1 MTSIDI
7 ERLRG
12 RMEALAAIGA
22 DPGGG
27 ITRYAFSPE
36 ERAAKDLVGDML
48 RAAGLSTFEDAAG
61 NLFGR
66 LEGAEADAPAL
77 IVGSHID
84 TVPNGG
90 MFDGALG
97 VMAAVECV
105 HAIAASG
112 TTIRHPIEVVAFTD
126 EEGARFRRGVFGS
139 KAFTGVDVSPWAQL
153 RDVWGQDARSV
164 MAAGGVDAD
173 RLSDAE
179 REPATVLAFLEL
191 HIEQG
196 EVLSSQGE
204 RVGIV
209 EGIVG
214 IRRLVVR
221 FDGVAN
227 HAGTTPM
234 AMRRDALLAG
244 AELALAT
251 EAIAVAAGAGAVG
264 TVGTFEV
271 TPGAANVIP
280 GSTELNV
287 EFRALDPDVL
297 ARCIVDARER
307 ARGIAST
314 RQLAVEL
321 EETVDTPPV
330 MMDSRLVDR
339 LVRAARASN
348 TSVLRMP
355 SGAGHDAM
363 ILAQRYPTAMLFVPS
378 RDGISHNPAEWTD
391 WDDIGPATQLL
402 CDTMIDV
409 ATRGL

>member
-1 MTSIDI
+1 VTSIDI
-7 ERLRG
+7 ERLRA
-12 RMEALAAIGA
+12 RMETLAAIGA

-36 ERAAKDLVGDML
+36 ERAAKDLVGGML
-48 RAAGLSTFEDAAG
+48 REAGLSTFEDAAG

-112 TTIRHPIEVVAFTD
+112 ATLRHPIEVVAFTD

-139 KAFTGVDVSPWAQL
+139 KAFTGVDVAPWAEL

-164 MAAGGVDAD
+164 MAAAGVDAD
-173 RLSDAE
+173 RLADAE

-214 IRRLVVR
+214 IRRLLVR

-251 EAIAVAAGAGAVG
+251 EAIAVAAGSGAVG

-280 GSTELNV
+280 GSAQLHV

-297 ARCIVDARER
+297 ARCIAEARER
-307 ARGIAST
+307 AQRIAST
-314 RQLAVEL
+314 RRMAVVL

-330 MMDSRLVDR
+330 LMDARLVDR
-339 LVRAARASN
+339 LERAARASD